1 MILGATL
8 LWAVEVILA
17 RKLLLGAVPSPVLGA
32 ARMGIGLFILV
43 GYLVVTGRLPVVAG
57 LTATQW
63 SWALSTGILL
73 SAYVATWMA
82 ALRRA
87 PASVVASV
95 LVLGAPITAILA
107 GVVNGKTP
115 ELPAVIGQVLI
126 ATAVGLVALLAIR
139 AARADRGTVGTAS
152 RTTASATAANR

>member
-1 MILGATL
+1 M

-32 ARMGIGLFILV
+32 ARMGIGLIILV
-43 GYLVVTGRLPVVAG
+43 GYLAVTGRLPVVAG
-57 LTATQW
+57 LTATPW
-63 SWALSTGILL
+63 SWALSTGVLL

-87 PASVVASV
+87 PASWSRACWCWVRRC
-95 LVLGAPITAILA
+95 TAILA

-115 ELPAVIGQVLI
+115 ELPAVVGQVLI
-126 ATAVGLVALLAIR
+126 ASAVGIVAVLAIR
-139 AARADRGTVGTAS
+139 AARMDRNAARTPS
-152 RTTASATAANR
+152 RSTASATAANQ